1 MEPRPP
7 SARLLTLETLPL
19 MFQPA
24 SEQVTLVPAS
34 SRAESVTW
42 PQCCLRRGGYD
53 GCQVLLGLYGGRE
66 VVGLAGVVA
75 VLAPDDAHH
84 SPVVVAGAPHQQ
96 SPGARVSP
104 GDAGQSAS
112 FVNLTTPTCDHLR
125 HVTSISPSPTS
136 SDCRQRS
143 SPAPPSGPGGSSP
156 RCTCG
161 SQPRS
166 WSSQLAGTTSWP

>member
-1 MEPRPP
+1 MALEKGLLFLLESVGVLMEPRPP

-34 SRAESVTW
+34 SRPESVTW

-53 GCQVLLGLYGGRE
+53 GRQVLLGLYGGRE

-84 SPVVVAGAPHQQ
+84 SPVVVAGAPDKER
-96 SPGARVSP
+96 PRARVSP
-104 GDAGQSAS
+104 GDAGQPPLLVHLQHSA
-112 FVNLTTPTCDHLR
+112 
-125 HVTSISPSPTS
+125 
-136 SDCRQRS
+136 
-143 SPAPPSGPGGSSP
+143 
-156 RCTCG
+156 
-161 SQPRS
+161 
-166 WSSQLAGTTSWP
+166 QLSTY